1 MEKMLRNKEKAYR
14 GDVGFGK
21 QRRQE
26 RTKMWVLFS
35 YWTRSSLGKRQ
46 LWLLFISVHTQC

>member
-1 MEKMLRNKEKAYR
+1 MLRNKEKAYQ

-46 LWLLFISVHTQC
+46 LWLLFISVYTQC